1 MPRFA
6 QASASAFRMSRL
18 DEVASTT
25 LYLLTADLNIA
36 KPSWCFE
43 VMTMYFM
50 PASCASWTHSAGL
63 HLTGLN
69 CAASFSYSVTGS
81 FERFMIHSPSPGDRV
96 PCQSPAGMADN
107 AQGVNIP
114 YLTSRNHSRH
124 FSQAASE

>member
-25 LYLLTADLNIA
+25 LYLLAADLNIA

-50 PASCASWTHSAGL
+50 PAPCSSWTHSSGL
-63 HLTGLN
+63 SLQGLT
-69 CAASFSYSVTGS
+69 CAATSPHPVTTPFS
-81 FERFMIHSPSPGDRV
+81 RFLLTPPLPHHLLPSLPT
-96 PCQSPAGMADN
+96 P
-107 AQGVNIP
+107 
-114 YLTSRNHSRH
+114 T
-124 FSQAASE
+124 